1 MKSIFYNIILISTLS
16 FFSCEKEIDLKVPQ
30 ATPQIVVEGVIT
42 NNQSNNYVR
51 LTKSKSIYENEELGF
66 EPITDAEVTIN
77 DNLGNEF
84 EFTYS
89 ENGFYIHNG
98 FVATIGLT
106 YQLNINAEGE
116 HITGEDKLLP
126 VVSIDEITFEDAAFG
141 EENERIVYCHFQDP
155 ADVENFYLFRIGN
168 YKTVTTDRVF
178 DGNNTRVFMDRF
190 GAVAGDE
197 ITINLL
203 HINHEHY
210 RYFYTLGSIEYLDQG
225 GPFSGGTPGNP
236 ENTIE
241 GNAIGF
247 FGAFATDSMTVVV
260 P

>member
-1 MKSIFYNIILISTLS
+1 MKNIFYNILLLSTLS
-16 FFSCEKEIDLKVPQ
+16 LFSCEKEIDLKVPQ
-30 ATPQIVVEGVIT
+30 ATPQIVVEGVVT
-42 NNQSNNYVR
+42 NDPDNNYIR

-66 EPITDAEVTIN
+66 EPITDAEVTIS

-89 ENGFYIHNG
+89 ENGFYVHPG
-98 FVATIGLT
+98 FVGILGTT
-106 YQLNINAEGE
+106 YQMDIYADGE
-116 HITGEDKLLP
+116 HITGEDKLLSKVP
-126 VVSIDEITFEDAAFG
+126 VDEITFEDAAFG
-141 EENERIVYCHFQDP
+141 EENERIVYCHFHDP
-155 ADVENFYLFRIGN
+155 ADEENFYLFRIDD
-168 YKTVTTDRVF
+168 YKTVTTDRIF
-178 DGNNTRVFMDRF
+178 DGNDTRVFMDRF
-190 GAVAGDE
+190 RAVAGDE
-197 ITINLL
+197 ITVNLL

-247 FGAFATDSMTVVV
+247 FGAFATDSKTVVV